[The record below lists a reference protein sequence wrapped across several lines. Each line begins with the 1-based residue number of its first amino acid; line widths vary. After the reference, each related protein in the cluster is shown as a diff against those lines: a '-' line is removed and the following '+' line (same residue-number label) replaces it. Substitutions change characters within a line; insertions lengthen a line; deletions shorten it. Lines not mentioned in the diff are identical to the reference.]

1 MVDFGEKRIWFHN
14 FATSLYNACAR
25 ARAHAI
31 GTEKSFT
38 FMFSRA
44 VLNSY
49 IYDYVIEKKERALV
63 LLECASTVCLSCD
76 RPGPSESALIYPL
89 SLRSAS
95 SSQLSCSV
103 SGAGAATGAPTLL
116 GDGGA
121 AGDDG
126 SGLLTGLRL
135 RAPPPPSN
143 EPRAEL
149 ACRRALW

>member
-1 MVDFGEKRIWFHN
+1 MRALHRYDEKVDTGNRIGFREELHIH
-14 FATSLYNACAR
+14 FQP
-25 ARAHAI
+25 
-31 GTEKSFT
+31 
-38 FMFSRA
+38 SRS
-44 VLNSY
+44 NSY
-49 IYDYVIEKKERALV
+49 FYDYVIEKKERALV

-95 SSQLSCSV
+95 SSQLRCSV